1 MRIYIAGLFFLLF
14 SFVALFSSSL
24 LSQADSLFQLRDK
37 NFNVDELRADTTYI
51 NHAIA
56 IYKQVLEENPDEA
69 ERSEAL
75 WKLLQAFYF
84 KGQFGTTDLQLK
96 RKIYTQGITIG
107 EKYMKNIPESVE
119 VYSWLGIIWARWA
132 EVYGV
137 FAAARKGVANKV
149 KYYGEKTLE
158 MDAHYLDAG
167 AYRLLGMLHFSV
179 PRIPLIL
186 TWPSKK
192 LALEYLEKANKIAP
206 DNLYNKMYLAE
217 VLHENKQHDRAEAL
231 LRDIIT
237 RHGIVHD
244 LAIDSFIK
252 QQAREF
258 LAKHY

>member
-1 MRIYIAGLFFLLF
+1 MKAYLTGIFLLF
-14 SFVALFSSSL
+14 FIFSSSRGSSL
-24 LSQADSLFQLRDK
+24 LSQADSLFQLRDV
-37 NFNVDELRADTTYI
+37 NFDVEQLLADTTHI
-51 NHAIA
+51 NHAIT
-56 IYKQVLEENPDEA
+56 IYHEVLENPSDEQQQ
-69 ERSEAL
+69 SEAM

-84 KGQFGTTDLQLK
+84 KGQFGTADKQRK
-96 RKIYTQGITIG
+96 REIYTHGIMIG
-107 EKYMKNIPESVE
+107 EKYAEKLPESVQ
-119 VYSWLGIIWARWA
+119 VYSWLGILWARWA

-149 KYYGEKTLE
+149 KYYGEKSLE
-158 MDAHYLDAG
+158 MDPNYLDAG

-192 LALEYLEKANKIAP
+192 LALEYLEKANDIAP

-217 VLHENKQHDRAEAL
+217 VLHDDKQYDRAETL
-231 LRDIIT
+231 LHDIINT
-237 RHGIVHD
+237 QGIVHD

-258 LAKHY
+258 LARHY